1 MSVLKSPKY
10 FVHRIVQGLRSGGNH
25 NRAQSQQRFF
35 KEPVERYG
43 WRTADLRRYAAE
55 MGREIEAAG
64 GEKLLFEVAD
74 KLFHAKKTG
83 EEAHAAIML
92 LDPQGRRLL
101 RGKASFLG
109 AAEFRRLERWVPLI
123 TSWDECDDLCHS
135 LIAPMILSHPGY
147 LSRVFV
153 WARSL
158 NRWSRRAACVVLVH
172 SVRRKLYSNQIFRLS
187 RMLLADE
194 DDMVRK
200 GLGWLLREMGKAN
213 PAVQVPFLMKI
224 KHKAPR
230 LVLRIACE
238 KLPARTRAQVLK

>member
-1 MSVLKSPKY
+1 MTVIKNREY
-10 FVHRIVQGLRSGGNH
+10 FIRRIPQDLRRGGDPD
-25 NRAQSQQRFF
+25 RAASHQRFF
-35 KEPVERYG
+35 KEPVKLHG
-43 WRTADLRRYAAE
+43 WRTADLRRYAAA

-74 KLFHAKKTG
+74 KLFHTKNKG
-83 EEAHAAIML
+83 EEAHVAVML
-92 LDPQGRRLL
+92 LEPYGRRLL

-135 LIAPMILSHPGY
+135 LLAPMILSHPGY
-147 LSRVFV
+147 LGRVFV
-153 WARSL
+153 WARSS

-172 SVRRKLYSNQIFRLS
+172 SVRRKLYSNEVFRLS

-224 KHKAPR
+224 KDKAPR